1 MSAMTARRSCANLD
15 LRIDMDDRIALLGAN
30 GNGKST
36 LVKLLAGR
44 LAPMTGEFRKSSK
57 LKVGYFAQHQAEAL
71 DLNLTAVAQAKLWM
85 KDILEEKVRAHLGRF
100 GFPQQKADTQI
111 AKLSGGEK
119 ARLLFA
125 LMTREAPHI
134 LMLDEPTN
142 HLDIDSREALIQA
155 INEYEG
161 AVILISHDPH
171 LIELTADR
179 LLLVDGGACRAFDG
193 DLEDYRK
200 LLLEKR
206 RAERSDRTERESGL
220 SKKDQ
225 RRAAAELRAALAP
238 LKRKADDAEKLI
250 AKTDPRAS
258 GTGNQDGGPGTLQR
272 PRRQGDQAP
281 ERPGRY
287 PEEALRRRGHLD
299 GSPRSPGSGGVGGR
313 PGPRNR

>member
-1 MSAMTARRSCANLD
+1 MSAMTASRSCANLD

-71 DLNLTAVAQAKLWM
+71 DLSLTAVAQAKLWM

-155 INEYEG
+155 INGYEG

-179 LLLVDGGACRAFDG
+179 LLAGRW
-193 DLEDYRK
+193 
-200 LLLEKR
+200 R
-206 RAERSDRTERESGL
+206 RLPGL
-220 SKKDQ
+220 
-225 RRAAAELRAALAP
+225 RR
-238 LKRKADDAEKLI
+238 
-250 AKTDPRAS
+250 
-258 GTGNQDGGPGTLQR
+258 R
-272 PRRQGDQAP
+272 PRRLPQAAAGETP
-281 ERPGRY
+281 GGALRQDGTRIRSQQERPA
-287 PEEALRRRGHLD
+287 PRRRRTARG
-299 GSPRSPGSGGVGGR
+299 
-313 PGPRNR
+313 PGPAET